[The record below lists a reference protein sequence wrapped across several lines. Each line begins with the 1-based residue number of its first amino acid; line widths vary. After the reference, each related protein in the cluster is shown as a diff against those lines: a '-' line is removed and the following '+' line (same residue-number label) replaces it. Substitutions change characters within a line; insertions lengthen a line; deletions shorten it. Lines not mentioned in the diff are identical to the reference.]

1 MPQKINLNVPPYNDD
16 FDSSKGYYKV
26 LFRPGYS
33 IQARELTSLQ
43 SVLQNQ
49 IENIGRNKFKQGQQ
63 VIPGEVAFN
72 NKLDYV
78 KLSAVSEVAVNING
92 NIVFQKYDISNLIG
106 ATLQGLTSG
115 VTASVIS
122 YAYGTDIESDVI
134 FVKYTNSGNNNS
146 ESTFRQGETLEA
158 LNITDTPTLVV
169 GTDGSVLPTT
179 INIQDYDTGVISTID
194 SPAMGYAS
202 AVKVEQGVY
211 FVNGYFVN
219 NSEQLIV
226 VDKYYNKPSVKVGFK
241 ITEEIVT
248 PEQDVSLY
256 DNAKGFSN
264 YSAPGAHRLKI
275 NLSLVAKE
283 YDGLTD
289 EDYVQLVSIKNG
301 IIQQL
306 VKPTDYNLIE
316 ETLARR
322 TYDESGD
329 YVVDNFALDLREYYQ
344 KDNNKGLYP
353 LNVETELVNNK
364 SVEEAS
370 SLMVAGIGSGKAYIK
385 GYEIINKDVK
395 YLEVSKARDTLIKD
409 DTRLKATGLSY
420 FNLRNVYG
428 SIPVNADGQELTA
441 YPTIQLN
448 SVFNDGSIGYNNTE
462 TTTGSG
468 AAANVTI
475 SGGVVTNVTIS
486 NQGSGYTTA
495 PSVAFASPGSGGVQ
509 AYGIANIS
517 ADGKVTGVTL
527 TNPGSGYTAAPTI
540 SFTDTTKQT
549 VARRSKK
556 FTLDTG
562 VVTLYLPNPGNYA
575 SRTFPTSNTFGSS
588 FTTLWYVVNK
598 GTSPAT
604 TTVRSLDLLS
614 YSIVKRPFDISVSA
628 TTIDFLELTVA
639 GNKED
644 IYKLLREYDDTDPS
658 TRRKKLFVSESDAQ
672 NYYFQTGVST
682 IFPYSEIY
690 DYNEVITPIIGVCKP
705 KDFNLVEKGAGFNPD
720 LDIVLSKGRGT
731 TTGGIGEIK
740 VTSGGSGYT
749 GAPTVV
755 ISGGGGSG
763 ATATA
768 NISGNAVTSI
778 TITNPGTGYTSG
790 PEITFIGGNGSGAKA
805 EAVFTSSYN
814 AIFKMAY
821 FNPTFFT
828 KIIVDQELNN
838 LIFIPGKYV
847 VGSTSG
853 AYGVIEG
860 SSTTKYTSGNTL
872 FVRVLSGEF
881 ISGET
886 ITDEDGN
893 SRRIAREGTISH
905 FVVMDRGAG
914 YSSTTTKIKIDG
926 VEYDTSSIEIGTY
939 LTGIYKI
946 IIKDRNLV
954 SQTYATTPAVSFNT
968 GSTNPTQNSV
978 VAAVL
983 YRNTV
988 TNYSP
993 QNVKSVQ
1000 STFGAGDAYTFTA
1013 DVESFLSSYIT
1024 NQTLTD
1030 FTFSGKK
1037 GLKYL
1042 ECNGFAGDPSTSLVQ
1057 GDAIQFTD
1065 DANNI
1070 NRTIVQRVE
1079 KAQGLIKSKIY
1090 IDNVLRENVSNA
1102 SIVRVRPNIGN
1113 ASTGSLVVPTGCKY
1127 LENVALNSEDSK
1139 ITYYF
1144 RRDFVTTAST
1154 SGGNVTFAA
1163 QLPYGTQRFASFTES
1178 NFIMT
1183 VLDKK
1188 SSTTLES
1195 GDIIYLKESQV
1206 SISNTTD
1213 TTNGTTAGSVSIT
1226 LPSSFFGTST
1236 NFPILKLTATLQ
1248 VSKARPRLK
1257 TAYRNQRILIVS
1269 PGDRVVPIR
1278 GRNYDTN
1285 SNDILSYS
1293 DVFKI
1298 RYIYEGTSQTPPVV
1312 SASGEL
1318 VTGTDVTER
1327 FSFDD
1332 GQRDTFYDVSRLIL
1346 KPGYTA
1352 PTGQLIISFDYFE
1365 HSQGDFCTVDSYLHE
1380 SGVEL
1385 NEIPVFN
1392 SNVYGK
1398 ISLRDVFDFR
1408 PKVDSTAI
1416 VSGYQDTAI
1425 LSVKDFNN
1433 FTGSG
1438 GITSS
1443 TPATETG
1450 LEYTISFSS
1459 RQYLDRI
1466 DGVFVNKK
1474 GEFFVKEGNSS
1485 LNPTKPADVDD
1496 SLALYYMYVPAYT
1509 NTANDVRIIP
1519 VDNKRYTMRDI
1530 GKLEKRIER
1539 LEQYT
1544 LLSVLEQQA
1553 LNMQVKD
1560 DVGADKFKTGFIVDN
1575 FENHGVG
1582 NLTSIDYK
1590 CAIDTQ
1596 QSTLRPRSIESS
1608 YSLKEVNTRDE
1619 QRTLANY
1626 KNSNGVIT
1634 LPYSDV
1640 TAIQNVFATKTLN
1653 PNPFVVDQYVGDA
1666 SITPNIDQWYDQ
1678 KETPLILD
1686 NDSKVFSVF
1695 YAKNDAREGFASI
1708 FDNFIVNWIGTNRVF
1723 YNVTSLSDTSSLSST
1738 STTSNATTASSSNIS
1753 PQNNSLAQGVS
1764 TRSVGS
1770 NIVSSSIQTF
1780 CRSVPVYFTIKR
1792 MKPLSKFYVFMD
1804 GQSIDRW
1811 VVPDYKYTRIGG
1823 NSLSTFGNILT
1834 TDANGNAS
1842 GMLLIPSGLPPQS
1855 GTSWTGDVNTIS
1867 YDSEKG
1873 SPLSF
1878 ITGIKTIKFTSDSTG
1893 STSSDVDSFT
1903 EVKYYAT
1910 GTLPSQPATI
1920 ISTTPAIL
1928 KSQEG
1933 IQFVESAKA
1942 QTTPNPLSQ
1951 SFMIE
1956 GYDGGVFLTGIDL
1969 FFNKKSS
1976 TIPVKVYITNIE
1988 SGKPGKYIVPGSECV
2003 LNPDTNLKIYT
2014 NGTLYLTEGESVT
2027 GSSSGA
2033 AGPIKAIYDRNNT
2046 KLIPSVT
2053 GVYTLTND
2061 QVYTLVLSN
2070 HNGKTFIQNEVLS
2083 IPSLNTYNAAN
2094 ATSLKVTIAK
2104 NSGRIVGLKI
2114 NNTGS
2119 GYDTATLQIV
2129 SPQLLGGT
2137 TASATCSV
2145 SGGNIFDTQLVVGG
2159 SGYTEPPAVIIK
2171 STGLSASNADIEAL
2185 LEIDTPAVKM
2195 GVAVDPGTTSV
2206 TNSTTP
2212 SHFTFEYPVYLQN
2225 NTEYAFAVET
2235 DSTDYL
2241 LWASKLGELEISTNS
2256 TVTSQPLLGSVYKSQ
2271 NVDTWTEDLFEDIK
2285 FKLYRAEF
2293 DKSKQGIIELTN
2305 EQLGYELLDE
2315 NPFET
2320 DSLSDTTATSLLF
2333 RNNNKIIKVNHRNN
2347 GFEDTGKSYVNF
2359 KKVVDVGGITSD
2371 VLTTRLFKVIN
2382 SGNEFYNINPELR
2395 AASNAVGGGSS
2406 VLATYNRKYEKL
2418 YAQVSYLNFSNTKI
2432 NAEVKTTNIIPVDS
2446 SVTNYSNYSQT
2457 TLNDGFEKTFL
2468 NEIHY
2473 FNNQKVLA
2481 SRINELK
2488 NSSSVE
2494 NRSLTYKLY
2503 LNSDVSTLSPVIDLR
2518 AASVK
2523 LVNNQ
2528 VEKPSGKEYR
2538 FGRRDQILQFYPIYK
2553 VVVTGTDISSIN
2565 VGDAGN
2571 QKIVTG
2577 NTSKAQGI
2585 LVKLDTT
2592 TNELYIKL
2600 TTDIL
2605 FAPSERLVFTSQPTL
2620 SNIFTS
2626 SDGLTEI
2633 KFAFPYNSGVVA
2645 LDKTDLTKS
2654 YTNVI
2659 SGKVISWDAE
2669 KKQLK
2674 ISNNKNPINDNYTA
2688 AATTG
2693 SSYARIPFSNTSTS
2707 QATDIFRVGDILGYD
2722 NQSSDTQSFLEIK
2735 SISYSDGILYVS
2747 ENLKNSS
2754 TIAKYVTK
2762 EISLANSST
2771 GLDVKLTA
2779 NLFEENDIQVLYKV
2793 KPASSQFNF
2802 DDLGWE
2808 YFNGDGS
2815 PDIRVVPS
2823 SDNSIAGYIENKNSY
2838 KEYKYS
2844 ISNLNE
2850 FSSFA
2855 IKIVMRSS
2863 QPVFVPKIQDV
2874 RVVAT
2879 F

>member
-1 MPQKINLNVPPYNDD
+1 MPQKINLNAPPYNDD
-16 FDSSKGYYKV
+16 FVPSKGYYKV

-33 IQARELTSLQ
+33 IQSRELTTLQ

-63 VIPGEVAFN
+63 VIPGEVGFN

-92 NIVFQKYDISNLIG
+92 NIVFQKYDIANLVG

-122 YAYGTDIESDVI
+122 YAYGTDVESDIV

-158 LNITDTPTLVV
+158 LNIQDTPTLVV

-179 INIQDYDTGVISTID
+179 IDIQDYDTGVVTTID

-202 AVKVEQGVY
+202 AVKVEEGVY

-219 NSEQLIV
+219 NAEQLIV
-226 VDKYYNKPSVKVGFK
+226 VDKYYSKPSVKVGFK
-241 ITEEIVT
+241 ISEEIIT
-248 PEQDVSLY
+248 PEQDASLY

-275 NLSLVAKE
+275 DLTIIAKQ
-283 YDGLTD
+283 YDELTD
-289 EDYVQLVSIKNG
+289 EDYVQLVSVKNG

-329 YVVDNFALDLREYYQ
+329 YVVDNFPLDLREYYQ
-344 KDNNKGLYP
+344 KEGNKGLYP
-353 LNVETELVNNK
+353 LNQETELVNNK
-364 SVEEAS
+364 TVSEAS
-370 SLMVAGIGSGKAYIK
+370 SLMVAGLGSGKAYIK

-395 YLEVSKARDTLIKD
+395 YLNVSKARDTLIKD

-420 FNLRNVYG
+420 LNLRNVYG

-441 YPTIQLN
+441 YPTVQLN
-448 SVFNDGSIGYNNTE
+448 SIFNDGSIGYNNTE
-462 TTTGSG
+462 TLTGYG
-468 AAANVTI
+468 AAATTAITNGT
-475 SGGVVTNVTIS
+475 VTNVTIT

-495 PSVAFASPGSGGVQ
+495 PSVSIASPASGGTQ

-517 ADGKVTGVTL
+517 ADGKLTGVTIS
-527 TNPGSGYTAAPTI
+527 NPGSGYTSAPTI
-540 SFTDTTKQT
+540 SFTDTSKQT
-549 VARRSKK
+549 VSRRSKK
-556 FTLDTG
+556 FTTDSG

-575 SRTFPTSNTFGSS
+575 SRTFPTATEFGST

-604 TTVRSLDLLS
+604 TTVRSLELLS

-628 TTIDFLELTVA
+628 TTIDFLEITVA

-644 IYKLLREYDDTDPS
+644 IYTLLREYDDSDPS
-658 TRRKKLFVSESDAQ
+658 TRRKKLFVSQSDAQ

-705 KDFNLVEKGAGFNPD
+705 KDFNLVEKGSGFNPD

-731 TTGGIGEIK
+731 TTGGIEKIK
-740 VTSGGSGYT
+740 VTAGGSGYT
-749 GAPTVV
+749 GAPTVT

-768 NISGNAVTSI
+768 IVSGGSVTEVNV
-778 TITNPGTGYTSG
+778 TNTGTGYTSG
-790 PEITFIGGNGSGAKA
+790 PVITFTGGNGSNAKA
-805 EAVFTSSYN
+805 EAVFSSSYN

-828 KIIVDQELNN
+828 KIIVDQDLNN
-838 LIFIPGKYV
+838 LIFKPGKYV

-860 SSTTKYTSGNTL
+860 SSTSKYTSGNVL
-872 FVRVLSGEF
+872 FVKVLSGEF

-893 SRRIAREGTISH
+893 SRRIAKEGTISH
-905 FVVMDRGAG
+905 FVVMNRGAG
-914 YSSTTTKIKIDG
+914 YSSTSTKIKIDG
-926 VEYDTSSIEIGTY
+926 VEYDTSAIDIGTY

-946 IIKDRNLV
+946 IIKNRNLV
-954 SQTYATTPAVSFNT
+954 SQTYASTPAISFNT
-968 GSTNPTQNSV
+968 GATNPTENSV
-978 VAAVL
+978 VTAVL

-1000 STFGAGDAYTFTA
+1000 SSFGAGNAYNFTA
-1013 DVESFLSSYIT
+1013 DVESFLGSYIT

-1030 FTFSGKK
+1030 FTFYGKK

-1042 ECNGFAGDPSTSLVQ
+1042 ECNGFAGDPSSSLIQ
-1057 GDAIQFTD
+1057 GDAIQFSD

-1070 NRTIVQRVE
+1070 NRVIVQRVE

-1102 SIVRVRPNIGN
+1102 SLVRVRPAIGN
-1113 ASTGSLVVPTGCKY
+1113 SSSSSLIVPTGCKY

-1163 QLPYGTQRFASFTES
+1163 QLPYGTQRFAPFTES

-1188 SSTTLES
+1188 GSTTLES

-1206 SISNTTD
+1206 SVSNTTE
-1213 TTNGTTAGSVSIT
+1213 TSNGTTAGSVSIT
-1226 LPSSFFGTST
+1226 LPSSFFGTLS

-1257 TAYRNQRILIVS
+1257 TVYRNQRILIVS
-1269 PGDRVVPIR
+1269 PGDRVVPVR

-1298 RYIYEGTSQTPPVV
+1298 RYVYEGTSQTPPVV
-1312 SASGEL
+1312 SASGDL

-1352 PTGQLIISFDYFE
+1352 PSGQLIIAFDYFE

-1425 LSVKDFNN
+1425 LSVDDFNS
-1433 FTGSG
+1433 FTGSA

-1466 DGVFVNKK
+1466 DGVFVDKK
-1474 GEFFVKEGNSS
+1474 GQFFIKEGNSS

-1509 NTANDVRIIP
+1509 STANDVKIIP

-1530 GKLEKRIER
+1530 GKLEKRVER

-1560 DVGADKFKTGFIVDN
+1560 DVGSDKMKTGFVVDN
-1575 FENHGVG
+1575 FENHSVG
-1582 NLTSIDYK
+1582 NLSSIDYK

-1608 YSLKEVNTRDE
+1608 FILEEINTRDE

-1626 KNSNGVIT
+1626 TNTNGIVT
-1634 LPYSDV
+1634 LPYSNV
-1640 TAIQNVFATKTLN
+1640 TAIQNVFATKTIN

-1666 SITPNIDQWYDQ
+1666 LLYPNIDQWYDQ
-1678 KETPLILD
+1678 REMPLILD

-1695 YAKNDAREGFASI
+1695 YAKNDSREGFSSI
-1708 FDNFIVNWIGTNRVF
+1708 FDNFIINWVGTNRVF
-1723 YNVTSLSDTSSLSST
+1723 YNVTSLSDISTLSST
-1738 STTSNATTASSSNIS
+1738 STTSNASVASSSNIS
-1753 PQNNSLAQGVS
+1753 PQNNTLAQGITTKNTGSNVVS
-1764 TRSVGS
+1764 T
-1770 NIVSSSIQTF
+1770 SIQTF
-1780 CRSVPVYFTIKR
+1780 CRSIPVFFTIKR
-1792 MKPLSKFYVFMD
+1792 MKPLSRFYVFMD

-1811 VVPDYKYTRIGG
+1811 VVPDYRYTGIGG
-1823 NSLSTFGNILT
+1823 NSLSTFGNTIT
-1834 TDANGNAS
+1834 TDSNGNAS
-1842 GMLLIPSGLPPQS
+1842 GMLVIPSGLPPQGGS
-1855 GTSWTGDVNTIS
+1855 SWTGDVNTLS

-1878 ITGIKTIKFTSDSTG
+1878 ITGIKTIKFSTDSTG

-1910 GTLPSQPATI
+1910 GILPSQPTNI
-1920 ISTTPAIL
+1920 ISTSPAIL

-1933 IQFVESAKA
+1933 IQFVENTKA

-1951 SFMIE
+1951 SFVVE
-1956 GYDGGVFLTGIDL
+1956 GYEGGVFLTGIDL

-1976 TIPVKVYITNIE
+1976 TIPVKIYLKNIE
-1988 SGKPGKYIVPGSECV
+1988 SGKPGKYIIPGSECV
-2003 LNPDTNLKIYT
+2003 LNPDTLLKVYT
-2014 NGTLYLTEGESVT
+2014 NGTLYITESESAT
-2027 GSSSGA
+2027 GTSSGA
-2033 AGPIKAIYDRNNT
+2033 AGPVKAIYDRNNT

-2070 HNGKTFIQNEVLS
+2070 HNGKTFIENETLS
-2083 IPSLNTYNAAN
+2083 FASLNTYNAAN

-2104 NSGRIVGLKI
+2104 DSGRVTKLKI
-2114 NNTGS
+2114 NNAGS
-2119 GYDTATLQIV
+2119 GYETASLQIV

-2171 STGLSASNADIEAL
+2171 SSGLSASNADIQAI

-2195 GVAVDPGTTSV
+2195 GVATDPGTSAV
-2206 TNSTTP
+2206 TNSTT
-2212 SHFTFEYPVYLQN
+2212 STHFSFEYPVYLQN
-2225 NTEYAFAVET
+2225 NTEYVFAIET
-2235 DSTDYL
+2235 DSTDYA
-2241 LWASKLGELEISTNS
+2241 LWASKLGETEISTNS

-2293 DKSKQGIIELTN
+2293 DSSKQGIIELTN
-2305 EQLGYELLDE
+2305 EQLGYELLDQ

-2333 RNNNKIIKVNHRNN
+2333 KNNNKIVKVSHKNN
-2347 GFEDTGKSYVNF
+2347 GFEDSGKSYVNF
-2359 KKVVDVGGITSD
+2359 KKVSDVGGFTSEI
-2371 VLTTRLFKVIN
+2371 LTTKLFEVSN
-2382 SGNEFYNINPELR
+2382 GGNELYCINPDLR

-2406 VLATYNRKYEKL
+2406 VLSTYNRKYEKL
-2418 YAQVSYLNFSNTKI
+2418 YAQVAYLNFSKTKI
-2432 NAEVKTTNIIPVDS
+2432 NSEVKTTNIVPVDS
-2446 SVTNYSNYSQT
+2446 VVSNYTSYSQS

-2468 NEIHY
+2468 NEVHY
-2473 FNNQKVLA
+2473 FNNQKVIA

-2488 NSSSVE
+2488 NSSSIN

-2503 LNSDVSTLSPVIDLR
+2503 LNSEVSTLSPVIDLR
-2518 AASVK
+2518 ASSVK
-2523 LVNNQ
+2523 VINNQ
-2528 VEKPSGKEYR
+2528 VEKPSGSELR

-2553 VVVTGTDISSIN
+2553 VVVTGTDIASIN

-2571 QKIVTG
+2571 PKIVTG

-2585 LVKLDTT
+2585 LVKIDTT
-2592 TNELYIKL
+2592 TNELYIKVS
-2600 TTDIL
+2600 TDII
-2605 FAPSERLVFTSQPTL
+2605 FSPSERLVFTSQPSLT
-2620 SNIFTS
+2620 NIFTS
-2626 SDGLTEI
+2626 SDGLTPI
-2633 KFAFPYNSGVVA
+2633 TFSFPYNSGVVA
-2645 LDKTDLTKS
+2645 IDKTDLTKS
-2654 YTNVI
+2654 YTNII

-2669 KKQLK
+2669 KKQLR
-2674 ISNNKNPINDNYTA
+2674 ISNNKNPINNNYTA

-2693 SSYARIPFSNTSTS
+2693 SSYARIPFSNTAATQS
-2707 QATDIFRVGDILGYD
+2707 TDIFRVGDILGYD
-2722 NQSSDTQSFLEIK
+2722 NQASDTKSFLEVK
-2735 SISYSDGILYVS
+2735 SVSYTDGVLYVP
-2747 ENLKNSS
+2747 EPLKNSS
-2754 TIAKYVTK
+2754 SIAKYITK
-2762 EISLANSST
+2762 EITLANTSS

-2779 NLFEENDIQVLYKV
+2779 NLFNEDDILVLYKV

-2823 SDNSIAGYIENKNSY
+2823 SDNSIAGYIENQSAY

-2844 ISNLNE
+2844 VSNLTE

-2855 IKIVMRSS
+2855 IKIVMRSF
-2863 QPVFVPKIQDV
+2863 QPVFVPKIQDL